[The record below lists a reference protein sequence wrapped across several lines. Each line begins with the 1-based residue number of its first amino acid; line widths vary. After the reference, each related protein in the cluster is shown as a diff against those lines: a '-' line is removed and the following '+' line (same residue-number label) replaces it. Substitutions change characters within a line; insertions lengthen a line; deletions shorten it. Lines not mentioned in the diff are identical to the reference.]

1 MLSRTKE
8 NEHAI
13 SSWPEGYFPELCTCY
28 HQLCKKDQGWHEQ
41 CVPSMHI
48 LITAYLQGTHHLALF
63 KIPPPQQ
70 FTMPVVWRGV
80 RAPTICV

>member
-28 HQLCKKDQGWHEQ
+28 HQLCKKDQGWYKQ

-48 LITAYLQGTHHLALF
+48 LISQHACMVHISPSLVQSPATTAIVHLH
-63 KIPPPQQ
+63 
-70 FTMPVVWRGV
+70 
-80 RAPTICV
+80 